1 MNILFHKY
9 TGNIYKQL
17 PFKPKSQYPI
27 LILNNGETPYWDIE
41 ENNEN
46 DKYKDDE
53 FHFINEQNVYIDNM
67 TEQLV
72 ISSLDMCYKWI
83 KNLKHNIYKFMI
95 ISTPDDYLKNKCHS
109 IKDIVD
115 MTVNI
120 ENTINILDFKDKKE
134 NNNDNN
140 RKNLDDYV
148 IDLGVKTLLKYE
160 HKLSKESL
168 ELLLNHIR
176 ECIYF

>member
-1 MNILFHKY
+1 MNILFHKS
-9 TGNIYKQL
+9 TGSVYKQL
-17 PFKPKSQYPI
+17 PFKTKSQYPM
-27 LILNNGETPYWDIE
+27 LIQYNKNEKLYWDIE

-67 TEQLV
+67 TEELV
-72 ISSLDMCYKWI
+72 ICSLDMCYRWI
-83 KNLKHNIYKFMI
+83 KNHNNYKFII
-95 ISTPDDYLKNKCHS
+95 ISTPDNYLKNKCHS

-134 NNNDNN
+134 NNYDNNN
-140 RKNLDDYV
+140 RKSLDDYV

-176 ECIYF
+176 ECVYF